1 MTNMIINLGRQVG
14 SGGLSIA
21 SLLSKKLGCE
31 MYDKRILNLAAQE
44 SGFSEKFFEQND
56 EKRSF
61 LQSMCFDYLPL
72 FNDLG
77 FTNGEFSPES
87 LFKFQSEAIQ
97 KAAARGNCIFVGR
110 CADYVLRDFSN
121 TLNLFITAPL
131 EERVKRIV
139 ETRGTNREEAQ
150 RFIDSAEEKRASYY
164 NYYTGKKW
172 GMATSYDLCIDSSIL
187 GIEGTADF
195 IVDFAKR
202 RFRI

>member
-110 CADYVLRDFSN
+110 CADYVLRDLSN

-131 EERVKRIV
+131 EERVNRIV